1 MTALRDSK
9 ARADWQRRCRANEN
23 LSQSMAARYSWEHC
37 PAYSLYKPQPVAAY
51 IAARR
56 SFMAA
61 QGVYMPV
68 TVPHAARLP
77 R

>member
-1 MTALRDSK
+1 MTALRDTR
-9 ARADWQRRCRANEN
+9 ALADWHRRCRANDR
-23 LSQSMAARYSWEHC
+23 SQLMSTRYSWEHC

-56 SFMAA
+56 LFMAS

-68 TVPHAARLP
+68 TLPLAARLP

>member
-1 MTALRDSK
+1 MTTKQESR
-9 ARADWQRRCRANEN
+9 ARADWQRRCRANDR
-23 LSQSMAARYSWEHC
+23 SQTMSARYSWEHC

-56 SFMAA
+56 LFMAS

-68 TVPHAARLP
+68 TLPPAARLP